1 MNCIFCDII
10 ARKAYAEILFETDEI
25 ISFLDICPVNYGHTL
40 IIPKY
45 HYQNFLDVP
54 KTELEKLIIV
64 TQFLTDA
71 LSESLKPDGFNI
83 FANNGTAA
91 GQTVFHFHFH
101 IIPRF
106 DNDDFKFR
114 LNLKTYS
121 NNAMKN
127 YADKIRLVISKSKR
141 LKNEL

>member
-25 ISFLDICPVNYGHTL
+25 ISFLDIRPVNYGHTL

-54 KTELEKLIIV
+54 KAELEKLIV
-64 TQFLTDA
+64 TTQFLTDA
-71 LSESLKPDGFNI
+71 LFESLEPDGFNI

-101 IIPRF
+101 VIPRF
-106 DNDDFKFR
+106 DDDDFKFR

-121 NNAMKN
+121 NNTMKN